1 MNDFI
6 KRFQKIVK
14 KFPNNIAIHVN
25 NYASYTYRDLEQ
37 KSNALAS
44 FLLEKNITPNCLIV
58 LMIEKSA
65 EYIIAL
71 LAVWKIECAFIPLD
85 PELPIERKNFIL
97 KETNPA
103 GILYARRVAAKHV
116 IASDSEA
123 IQRLFILKP
132 LVATLSLAKTGEQS
146 ILKDHGY
153 ISNLAYIIFTSGSSG
168 FPKGAMISHAGIMP
182 FIDAQIKTFNLN
194 SNSKVLFYI
203 SIQFD
208 ASISDIGTTLLSG
221 ATLFI
226 ADEFITIAL
235 NKYQITHIDLPPSL
249 LGMLKIEQ
257 MPKSLQTIII
267 GGEVC
272 ASHIIQEWSKHFNI
286 INVYGPTEATVCTSL
301 TQCTSCWSEANIGLP
316 IKGIRYKI
324 VNQNLKVAKEGELL
338 IAGKALAI
346 GYINNP
352 QLTAEKFIILN
363 KKRYYKTGDLVKKI
377 HNSFIF
383 LGRIDRQIKFH
394 GKLIALEEIER
405 VIKTHPKITN
415 AAVIYDDTDGI
426 KRLIAFVE
434 SKHITIRILKT
445 FLGNNLHAWMLPN
458 NFIFIK
464 KLPKT
469 ITGKIDYIEL
479 QKFSNNKKLSLK
491 TNQTNKT
498 NKNAKILQ
506 KICRSILKLNN
517 EPSIYDDLIDDV
529 GCNSID
535 LLNIIVN
542 AEEYKIYL
550 SPHLIQ
556 ELRTI
561 YALSTSIDPDDLMF
575 VDELKKQCVYTP
587 NTKHLLQAHT
597 EHILLTGATGF
608 LGIHILYE
616 LCLQINKPIVCLVRA
631 KNQVDGFNKLILCAQ
646 KYDINLQPWIHQIKI
661 IIGDISLSNLGLTTL
676 EWNNLCESISTIYHC
691 AAEVN
696 MFKCYQ
702 ELKTINLVGTQEI
715 IHFASTAI
723 QKKIHYVST
732 LSVFVSTNQ
741 NKDVCYESDALLNTQ
756 YVYGGY
762 AQTKWAAEYYLRQTK
777 LNYTIYRLGLITG
790 HSVNGKTSPHDFLA
804 KFIIET
810 QQLGISLK
818 GQWEHIKFDATPV
831 DYAAKALVYI
841 SNKGLASCYHIA
853 NTNAMSYA
861 MILTEMAK
869 LNCKLRAVN
878 LNTWLKKIYNNTQY
892 ATLHMALCRILNS
905 ETQSHFMNYFERY
918 KTMDLFQATGV
929 IFDQTNT
936 LNALQKSNIHLP
948 KDNSLLLSFY
958 IKNILKL

>member
-25 NYASYTYRDLEQ
+25 NYASYTYMDLEQ

-44 FLLEKNITPNCLIV
+44 FLLEKNITHKCLIV

-71 LAVWKIECAFIPLD
+71 LAVWKLECAFIPLD

-103 GILYARRVAAKHV
+103 GILYKNNNGHYYYDV
-116 IASDSEA
+116 IHNNAY
-123 IQRLFILKP
+123 IL
-132 LVATLSLAKTGEQS
+132 
-146 ILKDHGY
+146 
-153 ISNLAYIIFTSGSSG
+153 NLAYIIFTSGSSG

-182 FIDAQIKTFNLN
+182 FIDAQIKAFNLN

-203 SIQFD
+203 STQFD

-249 LGMLKIEQ
+249 LGILKIDQ

-267 GGEVC
+267 GGEIC

-301 TQCTSCWSEANIGLP
+301 IQCTSYWSEANIGLP

-377 HNSFIF
+377 NNSFIF
-383 LGRIDRQIKFH
+383 LGRIDRQIKLH

-405 VIKTHPKITN
+405 VINTHPKITN

-434 SKHITIRILKT
+434 SEHITIKVLKT

-464 KLPKT
+464 ELPKT
-469 ITGKIDYIEL
+469 INGKIDYIEL
-479 QKFSNNKKLSLK
+479 QKLSHNKKLSLK
-491 TNQTNKT
+491 TNKT

-506 KICRSILKLNN
+506 KICKLILKLNN
-517 EPSIYDDLIDDV
+517 EPSIYDDLIDDL

-587 NTKHLLQAHT
+587 NTKPLLQAQT

-631 KNQVDGFNKLILCAQ
+631 KNQVDGFNKLIFCAQ

-661 IIGDISLSNLGLTTL
+661 IIGDISLPNLGLTTL

-762 AQTKWAAEYYLRQTK
+762 AQTKWTAEYYLRQTK

-790 HSVNGKTSPHDFLA
+790 HSANGKTSPHDFLA
-804 KFIIET
+804 KFITET

-818 GQWEHIKFDATPV
+818 GQWEHIKFDAIPV

-841 SNKGLASCYHIA
+841 SNKSLASCYHIV

-861 MILTEMAK
+861 MILTEMEK
-869 LNCKLRAVN
+869 LNCKLRSVN
-878 LNTWLKKIYNNTQY
+878 LNTWLRKIYNNTQY
-892 ATLHMALCRILNS
+892 ATLHMALCRILNA
-905 ETQSHFMNYFERY
+905 ETKSHFMNYFERY

-929 IFDQTNT
+929 VFDQTNT
-936 LNALQKSNIHLP
+936 LNALKNSNIHLP
-948 KDNSLLLSFY
+948 TDNNLLLSFY
-958 IKNILKL
+958 IKNILKV